1 MSFMDDLAELFDS
14 TVIAQAGVVD
24 GAGDWLA
31 SGGNATYPARYEGGP
46 RMVRNAAGQEVVSSL
61 LILINGVLVSHD
73 ASIMRFTIPAN
84 PFSPHTQNIQALRID
99 PVSDETGVISAEIYL
114 P

>member
-1 MSFMDDLAELFDS
+1 MAFMDDLAELFDS
-14 TVIAQAGVVD
+14 TVTARFGTVD
-24 GAGDWLA
+24 GAGTWN
-31 SGGNATYPARYEGGP
+31 GGDGIIYPARYEGGP
-46 RMVRNAAGQEVVSSL
+46 RMVRNAASGQEVVSSL

-73 ASIMRFTIPAN
+73 VSVMRFTIPAN
-84 PFSPHTQNIQALRID
+84 PFTPHITEIQAIRID

>member
-1 MSFMDDLAELFDS
+1 MDDLAELFDS
-14 TVIAQAGVVD
+14 TITAQPGVLD
-24 GAGDWLA
+24 GAGTWFA
-31 SGGNATYPARYEGGP
+31 SGVPQVLPARYEGGP
-46 RMVRNAAGQEVVSSL
+46 RMVRNREGQEVVSSL
-61 LILINGVLVSHD
+61 LCLINGVLVSHD

-84 PFSPHTQNIQALRID
+84 PFTPHTTEIQAERID